1 MRFGVLL
8 TTFSALPA
16 LAAQVVVADVTYAH
30 SAPAQQ
36 RSEGAPVESR
46 STLTRVDTSVVPP
59 VVPLRLHGF
68 VALPAGQVSA
78 LRDATW
84 STAVPS
90 VPLAVLGPCG
100 VAVAF
105 LMRRRR
111 QAT

>member
-30 SAPAQQ
+30 ASPAQQ
-36 RSEGAPVESR
+36 RSEGTPVESR
-46 STLTRVDTSVVPP
+46 STLTRLDASVVPP
-59 VVPLRLHGF
+59 VAPLRLHGF
-68 VALPAGQVSA
+68 VALPVGSVGA
-78 LRDATW
+78 LRDVTWAT
-84 STAVPS
+84 ALPS

-100 VAVAF
+100 MAVAF